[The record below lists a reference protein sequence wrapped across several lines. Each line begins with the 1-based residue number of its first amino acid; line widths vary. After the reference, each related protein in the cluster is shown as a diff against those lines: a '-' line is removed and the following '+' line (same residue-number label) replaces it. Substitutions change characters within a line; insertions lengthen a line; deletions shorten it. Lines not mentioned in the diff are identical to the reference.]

1 MAISKSA
8 FFFVTVLSLLVA
20 CNGKTTS
27 PTQLSYVKYMAHDK
41 GDSAMV
47 FINKSKEIFSG
58 SLIIS
63 HGGDNLDSGEVKGVV
78 KGDTLIGEFH
88 FKHYQLAWKRKP
100 VAFLMKGDT
109 LVMGEGLMR
118 LTVGI
123 PNFDPSVPIDFKGE
137 QRLVFVKSER

>member
-1 MAISKSA
+1 MAILKSSV
-8 FFFVTVLSLLVA
+8 FLVVMIVLLLA
-20 CNGKTTS
+20 CNGKS
-27 PTQLSYVKYMAHDK
+27 KPPTQLTYVKYISHYE

-137 QRLVFVKSER
+137 QRLIFLKSKK